1 MLLAVART
9 SRGLRSYICMGHL
22 TSTSTQL
29 SSARTLSSGLL
40 ALAAERKKQLSYAYV
55 WDGPSERFK
64 WRIWGG
70 WLHKEQALE
79 FSPA

>member
-1 MLLAVART
+1 MLRVVLRT
-9 SRGLRSYICMGHL
+9 SRGLRPYIFAWNIQPQPN
-22 TSTSTQL
+22 SAQL
-29 SSARTLSSGLL
+29 SSAKILSLGLL

-70 WLHKEQALE
+70 
-79 FSPA
+79 